1 VPHDARTRDDRNPSI
16 GRSAQARRKPSRTRA
31 KELTTDD

>member
-1 VPHDARTRDDRNPSI
+1 VRHGATTRDDRNPSI
-16 GRSAQARRKPSRTRA
+16 SGSAHARRKPSRTRA